1 MMDAKTAI
9 DTILHNAAGNQTS
22 GRETLVQA
30 KSSIL
35 DPEVAATLKEQWKSA
50 GRDNALV
57 VMRLSEADGSNNHFV
72 TGWDGKNTFVC
83 MTESGLTYVDYR
95 HLEKLKTDRDWN
107 PETRLIEIRSPLLRE
122 NMERTDIDMLLDRIK
137 KTLTK
142 SCKKRRKGRIRN
154 MDKFFDFAVVESD
167 TNAEKAA
174 KSGPSSETEFVKVD
188 EKDDR
193 IPKAPEAA
201 RTSKLP
207 KGKTESFGWSRKDR
221 SGHTVRR
228 GINHPMMRM
237 ENETDP
243 ELDDREQVDVNS
255 EGGGGSCAA
264 TPGGNK
270 TDAQL
275 NGREQ
280 IDVRHESNQTN
291 PQLDRRTLVRMAKE
305 GGGGGCAATPGGNKT
320 DPQGKF
326 RELVRMNRESG
337 GSAVRNE
344 SKLQGACDSSDD
356 SDDPD
361 YTTYSGEKAKVKE
374 FSARPKITVRHESL
388 KVKKSARKLF
398 GPNTQKK
405 APKSNKNLLVMILL
419 DKGKGKGKAP
429 KLPMSEAV
437 HTCTGCGKSFTS
449 GDSKPWEVLSG
460 LPSRCASCE
469 ARRAQTGGGL
479 KTKVELDRGPKPAKP
494 YSPPKSTFESR
505 YARTQLN
512 LAEGKKAL
520 PPSFLKN
527 IEKMKAKARA
537 RREASSDLDQA

>member
-1 MMDAKTAI
+1 MDAKTAI
-9 DTILHNAAGNQTS
+9 DAILHNAAGNQTS

-57 VMRLSEADGSNNHFV
+57 VMRLSEEDGSNNHFV

-95 HLEKLKTDRDWN
+95 KLEQLKTDRDWN
-107 PETRLIEIRSPLLRE
+107 PEVRLIEIRSPLLRE
-122 NMERTDIDMLLDRIK
+122 SMERTDIDMLLDRIK

-142 SCKKRRKGRIRN
+142 SCKSRRKSRIRN
-154 MDKFFDFAVVESD
+154 MDKFFDLSVVESD
-167 TNAEKAA
+167 TNSEKAA

-193 IPKAPEAA
+193 TPEAPKKA
-201 RTSKLP
+201 STSKLP
-207 KGKTESFGWSRKDR
+207 KGKTESFNWSRKDR
-221 SGHTVRR
+221 SGRTVRR

-243 ELDDREQVDVNS
+243 ELDDREQVDLAG
-255 EGGGGSCAA
+255 EGGSIGICLGSPRSSKPGVQLGGR
-264 TPGGNK
+264 T
-270 TDAQL
+270 
-275 NGREQ
+275 Q

-291 PQLDRRTLVRMAKE
+291 SQLDKRTHVRMAKE
-305 GGGGGCAATPGGNKT
+305 GGGGGSSATTGGNKT
-320 DPQGKF
+320 DPQEKF

-337 GSAVRNE
+337 GAAVRNE
-344 SKLQGACDSSDD
+344 SKLTGAVDSSDD

-374 FSARPKITVRHESL
+374 FSARPKIAVRHEAL
-388 KVKKSARKLF
+388 KIKKGAKKLF
-398 GPNTQKK
+398 GPDTQKS
-405 APKSNKNLLVMILL
+405 APKSNKNLLVMIILGK
-419 DKGKGKGKAP
+419 DKKLP
-429 KLPMSEAV
+429 KRPMSEDV
-437 HTCTGCGKSFTS
+437 HTCTGCGKPFTS
-449 GDSKPWEVLSG
+449 GDSKPWKVATATHYGSSTC
-460 LPSRCASCE
+460 PSCE
-469 ARRAQTGGGL
+469 AERKTKGGGL
-479 KTKVELDRGPKPAKP
+479 KLGVEMPKP

-512 LAEGKKAL
+512 LAEGKKRL
-520 PPSFLKN
+520 PPSFLEN
-527 IEKMKAKARA
+527 IKKMKAKAEA